1 MKYMKIN
8 KFFVAAALIASVAV
22 SAQKDELKAL
32 KKIYAKEKP
41 SANDVQDYKANLEK
55 LQTLSTEES
64 DKVYTAFYKGMLP
77 LVELSTTG
85 TPTPEQL
92 MKVASPEAV
101 AEFTSSVNGV
111 LEYEKKTGKKQYT
124 DDINET
130 LGWFRP
136 MLLGYAVE
144 LGKIQ
149 QYKPAS
155 SVLYNI
161 YLLDKKDQEKLYYA
175 ANYAVLGKDYP
186 KALEYYQ
193 MLKDLNYSGEKTLF
207 YAKNVASGQ
216 EESFPTKTDRDN
228 YVKLKTHEA
237 PRDEKVPSQR
247 GEIYKNIALIL
258 IDQGKIEEAKKAI
271 KDAQLANPEDSS
283 LVLSEM
289 DLYLK
294 TKDMVSYE
302 RLAKEVVAK
311 NPTDANLLYNLGV
324 ISNEANRKE
333 EAKDYYKKA
342 ITVDPKYTNAY
353 LNLAVL
359 MLEPEKDIVDQ
370 MNKLGTSAA
379 DNKKFDA
386 LKKQREDL
394 FVSVIP
400 YLEKAHELNKDN
412 LDVAETLLNV
422 YGALEMMDK
431 ARPLK
436 EEVRALRE
444 KQPAKN

>member
-1 MKYMKIN
+1 MKIN
-8 KFFVAAALIASVAV
+8 KFFVAAALTASLAV

-55 LQTLSTEES
+55 LQTLATEES
-64 DKVYTAFYKGMLP
+64 DKVYAAFYKGMLP

-92 MKVASPEAV
+92 MKVASAEAV
-101 AEFTSSVNGV
+101 TEFTSAVNGV
-111 LEYEKKTGKKQYT
+111 LEFEKKTGKKQYT

-130 LGWFRP
+130 LVWFRP
-136 MLLGYAVE
+136 MLLEYAVG
-144 LGKIQ
+144 LGKMQ
-149 QYKPAS
+149 QYKPS
-155 SVLYNI
+155 STVLYNL

-186 KALEYYQ
+186 QALVYYQ
-193 MLKDLNYSGEKTLF
+193 MLKELNYSGEKTLYF
-207 YAKNVASGQ
+207 AKNMASGV
-216 EESFPTKTDRDN
+216 EESFSSKVDRDN
-228 YVKLKTHEA
+228 YVRLKSHGS

-271 KDAQLANPEDSS
+271 KDAQIANPNDSS

-294 TKDMVSYE
+294 TKDMASYE
-302 RLAKEVVAK
+302 RLAKEAVAQ
-311 NPTDANLLYNLGV
+311 NPNDANLLYNLGV
-324 ISNEANRKE
+324 ISSEAKRNE
-333 EAKDYYKKA
+333 EAIDFYKRA
-342 ITVDPKYTNAY
+342 IAVDAKYTNAY

-359 MLEPEKDIVDQ
+359 MLEPEKDIVDK

>member
-1 MKYMKIN
+1 MKIN
-8 KFFVAAALIASVAV
+8 RFFVAAAVMASVAV

-32 KKIYAKEKP
+32 KKIFLKDQPTA
-41 SANDVQDYKANLEK
+41 ADVQ
-55 LQTLSTEES
+55 SFTENATKVQPLAVEEG
-64 DKVYTAFYKGMLP
+64 DKVYASFYA
-77 LVELSTTG
+77 
-85 TPTPEQL
+85 
-92 MKVASPEAV
+92 VASPLVQFKSFGA
-101 AEFTSSVNGV
+101 APTPQQLSSVSADAVVSLATETAKV
-111 LEYEKKTGKKQYT
+111 LEYEKRTGKKVLT
-124 DDINET
+124 DALLTAATFYNAT
-130 LGWFRP
+130 L
-136 MLLGYAVE
+136 LNQAIE
-144 LGKIQ
+144 LGKNGN
-149 QYKPAS
+149 YKEAS
-155 SVLYNI
+155 KLLYSI
-161 YLLDKKDQEKLYYA
+161 YLLNKSDQEKLYYA

-207 YAKNVASGQ
+207 FAKNVASGQ
-216 EESFPTKTDRDN
+216 EESFSTKTDRDN

-237 PRDEKVPSQR
+237 PRDEKIPSQR

-258 IDQGKIEEAKKAI
+258 IDQGKVEEAKKAI

-283 LVLSEM
+283 LILSEM

-302 RLAKEVVAK
+302 RLAKEAVAK
-311 NPTDANLLYNLGV
+311 NPNDANLLYNLGV

-333 EAKDYYKKA
+333 EAKDYYKRA
-342 ITVDPKYTNAY
+342 VTVDPKYTNAY

-370 MNKLGTSAA
+370 MNKLGTSSA

-386 LKKQREDL
+386 LKRQREDL
-394 FVSVIP
+394 FASVIP
-400 YLEKAHELNKDN
+400 YLEKAHELSKEN

-436 EEVRALRE
+436 EEVRTLRE